1 MAITY
6 TWGVKTLYVLQT
18 PKENFV
24 SKISWQCV
32 GVDSDNYSSKTS
44 DLISDL
50 KQGESFIAFADL
62 KDQEVTYIGKRY
74 KVEDADGF
82 VLKLQALDNPANK
95 IKVNLNQFNEKGFI
109 HEMVESIRLGY
120 NIDESKLCK
129 RGRDYIAA
137 RKRAGEKSSAYLSVR
152 AVKVCKGQIKGACG
166 KRKKSYKSKK

>member
-1 MAITY
+1 MKDNFNLSEWFVEQYKVNANISEEFR
-6 TWGVKTLYVLQT
+6 
-18 PKENFV
+18 KEYGE
-24 SKISWQCV
+24 KIS
-32 GVDSDNYSSKTS
+32 
-44 DLISDL
+44 
-50 KQGESFIAFADL
+50 KQAFADL

-82 VLKLQALDNPANK
+82 GLKLQALDNPAIK

-120 NIDESKLCK
+120 NLDESKLCK

-137 RKRAGEKSSAYLSVR
+137 RKRAGEKSSAYLSGR
-152 AVKVCKGQIKGACG
+152 AVKVCKGQIKGAGG